1 LLPPSSPLPPD
12 LREPLIRLAGRLGE
26 FGARVVWYPE
36 IPSTNDVAARLADA
50 GADEGTVVAAD
61 AQSAGRGRLG
71 RVWVSPAGA
80 GVYVSIVLRPEAS
93 TGLRAGV
100 KWPNDLFVDGHDG
113 PAGGRKVAG
122 ILAERGAARDG
133 SPWVVLGFGIN
144 ILPAAYPPDVA
155 ARATS
160 LESEL
165 GRAVDRG
172 LVLAECLAALSVRY
186 ADLRA
191 GRTGEVVSAWRA
203 RAVSTFGRRVEWD
216 GDGIARRGTAHDVD
230 DEGALLVRTSDGVVR
245 VTSGE
250 VRWI

>member
-1 LLPPSSPLPPD
+1 
-12 LREPLIRLAGRLGE
+12 
-26 FGARVVWYPE
+26 
-36 IPSTNDVAARLADA
+36 
-50 GADEGTVVAAD
+50 
-61 AQSAGRGRLG
+61 
-71 RVWVSPAGA
+71 
-80 GVYVSIVLRPEAS
+80 VYASIVLRPEAAVAPLITIAAAVGLAEGIEAS

-113 PAGGRKVAG
+113 PAGGRKLAG
-122 ILAERGAARDG
+122 ILAERGTARDE

-172 LVLAECLAALSVRY
+172 LVLAECLAALSARY

-203 RAVSTFGRRVEWD
+203 RAISTFGRRVEWD